1 MSTGLILT
9 IGSLIFLIL
18 LLITYFLQER
28 PSLASNKLYRQLLII
43 VIILL
48 LTEIMG
54 SYLFEQ
60 SGGTTLYYVILRI
73 HWSTGIFWFTAL
85 YFYSVCFLK
94 DINKNSII
102 ELIKTDKRCKIYS
115 IYSIICLIIYI
126 FLPFKYMTNETF
138 TYIPGTAAYFIV
150 AYGVIAVALIII
162 LMVKRRNEINARSK
176 QATLIMLVELFIIF
190 GFQLI
195 YQQNAMIGLGAALQM
210 YFLYFYIENPDL
222 LMISSL
228 EELKQEVERSSL
240 AKSDFLSNM
249 SHEIRSPMNAIVGFS
264 ETILDNPNYDEKSTK
279 EDIENIANAGNNLL
293 DIIDNILD
301 ISKIETGSEELEEK
315 DYSISNVIIELSNII
330 ETRLANK
337 PVKFITDIDTQ
348 IPRKLYGDSTKV
360 FQVLLNVLT
369 NSIKYTE
376 VGKIKLSLT
385 KEIKNNNV
393 TLKFKISDT
402 GFGIKKEDFDKL
414 FEKFSRLSS
423 ATKNEIEGTGL
434 GLVITKKYVD
444 LLGGKIWFESEYGV
458 GTIFYVEIPQRIIDA
473 EPIGDL
479 KDATIDKENIEY
491 FDCSGKKALVVDD
504 NELNLKVTK
513 KILEEYK
520 FTVDTITGGKDC
532 VYKIKAGEKYDIIF
546 LDHMM
551 PDMDGIRVV
560 NIIKRLED
568 YHIPPVVAL
577 TANAITGAREM
588 YLQEGFDEY
597 LSKPINM
604 SELNRIIKKYFN
616 KNDDIKKEDYYD

>member
-54 SYLFEQ
+54 SYLFGQ